1 MKKKFKHLKLSDNT
15 VNKLE
20 EVLDL
25 VASMTGEDN
34 ADLAIEILKLEV
46 LERQARALE
55 NLNKD
60 PIGGAERF
68 IRTREV

>member
-1 MKKKFKHLKLSDNT
+1 
-15 VNKLE
+15 
-20 EVLDL
+20 
-25 VASMTGEDN
+25 MTGEDN

-55 NLNKD
+55 NLNKG

-68 IRTREV
+68 IRTRGV